1 MTNNE
6 YGFKVIL
13 CTNIFTAPHI
23 YNIINSISVHVT
35 TCYDDDEMMK
45 RSLVLVTASVSG
57 DEVRM
62 TTAMPSSGNE
72 ESEEVFCQANS
83 TR

>member
-1 MTNNE
+1 M
-6 YGFKVIL
+6 
-13 CTNIFTAPHI
+13 
-23 YNIINSISVHVT
+23 
-35 TCYDDDEMMK
+35 MMK

-62 TTAMPSSGNE
+62 TAAMPSSGNE

>member
-1 MTNNE
+1 M
-6 YGFKVIL
+6 
-13 CTNIFTAPHI
+13 
-23 YNIINSISVHVT
+23 
-35 TCYDDDEMMK
+35 MMK

-62 TTAMPSSGNE
+62 TAAMPSSGNK